1 MRRHRLASGL
11 RWSMRPRH
19 DGADGNP
26 APGGAPLQ
34 GTGRCACRPGA
45 GASVLTTV
53 RAAALGAM
61 LIAAAPGQAAPP
73 GPAEACAS
81 PLARGSSAHAF
92 AAAAAR
98 VAPATVNVIVIRAR
112 RDPMDDL
119 ESFDFFHELAGVPLP
134 GGAAERAV
142 VSQER
147 STSSGFIIGG
157 DGQVLTSAHA
167 LFDAQQAWVVTADG
181 RRFQAAVLGFDRGSD
196 VGLLKIDARG
206 LPVARLAAAAQLCP
220 GDWVAALGAPFG
232 FQHSVTVGA
241 VSAYPRFLPGGAG
254 LPLIQS
260 DVVLNPGSSGG
271 PLFDADG
278 LVVGMNSM
286 IYSESGIYVGV
297 SFSLPVERAM
307 RIVEELRSGGVGR
320 GHVGLRTQP
329 VSAELAQAFG
339 LSAPR
344 GALVTTVVPGQPAE
358 AAGLRSGDIILSV
371 NGAAFSTSLELEDS
385 IGGLRPGA
393 SVALQVWR
401 HKSLQDLTVQ
411 IGRVPRD
418 AAPVA
423 IAPATSESRLGLHLA
438 SGKAAPG
445 VSPGVWV
452 ESSSGSA
459 LLAGIEPGDR
469 ITGLN
474 GAAVANPGDFDAAL
488 EAAGSAQVVAVLVAR
503 GTLSLYIPVVRLRE
517 SPAAARTA
525 R

>member
-1 MRRHRLASGL
+1 M
-11 RWSMRPRH
+11 P
-19 DGADGNP
+19 
-26 APGGAPLQ
+26 
-34 GTGRCACRPGA
+34 

-61 LIAAAPGQAAPP
+61 LIAAAPGHATP
-73 GPAEACAS
+73 PAEPCAL
-81 PLARGSSAHAF
+81 PLARVSGARAF

-98 VAPATVNVIVIRAR
+98 VAPATVNVIVIRGR

-119 ESFDFFHELAGVPLP
+119 EGFDFFHELAGLPLP
-134 GGAAERAV
+134 NSAAERAAA
-142 VSQER
+142 SQER
-147 STSSGFIIGG
+147 STSSGIIIGG
-157 DGQVLTSAHA
+157 DGVVLTSAHA
-167 LFDAQQAWVVTADG
+167 LFDAQQTWVVTADG

-196 VGLLKIDARG
+196 VGLLKIDATA
-206 LPVARLAAAAQLCP
+206 LPVAPLAAAAQLCP
-220 GDWVAALGAPFG
+220 GDWVGALGSPFG
-232 FQHSVTVGA
+232 FQHSVTVGV

-271 PLFDADG
+271 PLFDGDG

-286 IYSESGIYVGV
+286 IYSESGIYVGI
-297 SFSLPVERAM
+297 SFSLPIERAM
-307 RIVEELRSGGVGR
+307 RIAQELRSDGGR
-320 GHVGLRTQP
+320 GHVGLRAQP
-329 VSAELAQAFG
+329 VGAELAQAFG
-339 LSAPR
+339 LPAPR

-371 NGAAFSTSLELEDS
+371 NGAAFSSSLELEDA

-393 SVALQVWR
+393 SAALQVWR
-401 HKSLQDLTVQ
+401 QRGVQQVTVQ
-411 IGRVPRD
+411 VGRVPHEAPPVAPAR
-418 AAPVA
+418 AAP
-423 IAPATSESRLGLHLA
+423 ESRLGLHMVSA
-438 SGKAAPG
+438 KAMPG

-474 GAAVANPGDFDAAL
+474 GTAVANPADFDAAL

-503 GTLSLYIPVVRLRE
+503 GTLSLYIPVTRPRE
-517 SPAAARTA
+517 TSVATPRRAD
-525 R
+525 